1 MNPVSTERAVSGLLE
16 RYIEV
21 IPEPKTEWVEEWDA
35 EIYQQRMG
43 EEQVIWRPIRRDES
57 QDFTALESALGISF
71 HDSVKRLFGDWF
83 SGDLS
88 LIFTHDETTQPISF
102 ELLMPQCLEDA
113 DRLLQNLTGHILM
126 KRKLKQPITI
136 FIGILHEHDD
146 CLVSVDNSTG
156 EVALEW
162 LGKLQHQTL
171 AVDLATFL
179 SHCQPYCGEN
189 D

>member
-1 MNPVSTERAVSGLLE
+1 MNEVSTEHAVSALLE
-16 RYIEV
+16 RYMQAN
-21 IPEPKTEWVEEWDA
+21 PEPQTEWVDEWDA

-43 EEQVIWRPIRRDES
+43 EEQVIWRPVQRDEA
-57 QDFTALESALGISF
+57 QDFTALESALAMRF
-71 HDSVKRLFGDWF
+71 HDSVKRLFGGWF

-88 LIFTHDETTQPISF
+88 LTFSADETTPPIHF
-102 ELLMPQCLEDA
+102 ELLMPQCQEDA
-113 DRLLQNLTGHILM
+113 ERLLQNLTGHILM

-136 FIGILHEHDD
+136 FIGILHAHDD
-146 CLVSVDNSTG
+146 CLVSLDNSTG

-162 LGKLQHQTL
+162 LGKPQHQTL

>member
-1 MNPVSTERAVSGLLE
+1 MSSVSTEHAVSVLLE
-16 RYIEV
+16 RYLEV

-35 EIYQQRMG
+35 KIYQQRIG
-43 EEQVIWRPIRRDES
+43 EEQVIWRPVKRDEV
-57 QDFTALESALGISF
+57 QDFSTLESALDMRF

-88 LIFTHDETTQPISF
+88 LAFATGETTPSMGF
-102 ELLMPQCLEDA
+102 ELLMPQCQEDA
-113 DRLLQNLTGHILM
+113 ERLLQNLTGHILM
-126 KRKLKQPITI
+126 KRKLKQPVTI

-146 CLVSVDNSTG
+146 CLVSIDNSTG

-179 SHCQPYCGEN
+179 LQCQPHSGEN